1 MIDSFVQ
8 HLPGRRIKRM
18 GFTRRKALAGLG
30 LAGLQAMLFSV
41 RSKAAP
47 SPACPFRLA
56 VINDEITPDFE
67 RACQIASQDFGL
79 SWIELRSMWN
89 KNVTELNAKEL
100 EDARKILA
108 EHK

>member
-1 MIDSFVQ
+1 
-8 HLPGRRIKRM
+8 M

-89 KNVTELNAKEL
+89 KNVTELNAKERL
-100 EDARKILA
+100 RGVRDFHAVTIAGDVETRDRCVD
-108 EHK
+108 